1 MTPYPTSFLVLEDF
15 LSAQDRA
22 ALIRFVREDSAFS
35 PAQVTVPGALGG
47 ESDNTL
53 RSAEVT
59 DAVGEMFGLFEDK
72 LGALLP
78 HVRRE
83 IDVAHF
89 SAGRVE
95 RQITAHG
102 DGNFF
107 GLHSDVGDPWAESA
121 SRRVSFVYYFHEHP
135 RTFDGGELRLWD
147 TEHHAD
153 GTIEAADTFQTVE
166 PIDNSIVFFPSD
178 AYHEVRPVRVEGDTK
193 APGAKR
199 FTVNGWFH
207 DRNHVR
213 SDPPLEPDLRT
224 ALTQRYTPSFT
235 DTGFLKVKTPAAIH
249 RALRAIYDERLGNP
263 GLEPI
268 DEIYLPTGIPDF
280 LPIEDVK
287 AQFQLAL
294 QPLHEEWSG
303 QELIPTAAYGLR
315 VYRSGQTL
323 IPHTDTLATHVISS
337 IVHIA
342 HETTEPW
349 PLWIVDL
356 HGNEHDVIL
365 EEGEMLL
372 YESAR
377 CPHARSVPL
386 AGSSYCS
393 LFLHYR
399 PVDWNVTY
407 WSLIDK
413 ARADGATDV
422 LPPALWPAPPQT
434 TDHQIT

>member
-1 MTPYPTSFLVLEDF
+1 MKNVPTPFLVLDDF
-15 LSAQDRA
+15 LSPDDRA
-22 ALIRFVREDSAFS
+22 TLLHFVHNGTSFE
-35 PAQVTVPGALGG
+35 PAQVTVPGSLTGT
-47 ESDNTL
+47 SDETF
-53 RSAEVT
+53 RQAEV
-59 DAVGEMFGLFEDK
+59 AEPAAEVFELFDDK
-72 LGALLP
+72 LRALLP

-83 IDVAHF
+83 IGVAHF
-89 SAGRVE
+89 AAGKME

-102 DGNFF
+102 DGDFF
-107 GLHSDVGDPWAESA
+107 GLHNDVGDRWAESA

-135 RTFDGGELRLWD
+135 RTFDGGELRLYD
-147 TEHHAD
+147 TRHDD
-153 GTIEAADTFQTVE
+153 GRVKAATTFQTVE
-166 PIDNSIVFFPSD
+166 PNDNSIVFFPSHTF
-178 AYHEVRPVRVEGDTK
+178 HEVRPVVVEGDPES
-193 APGAKR
+193 PGAKR

-207 DRNHVR
+207 NRDHVR
-213 SDPPLEPDLRT
+213 ADPPLEPDVRT

-249 RALRAIYDERLGNP
+249 RALRAVYDERVGAP
-263 GLEPI
+263 GRESI
-268 DEIYLPTGIPDF
+268 DDEYLSTGIPDF
-280 LPIEDVK
+280 LPFDDVR
-287 AQFQLAL
+287 ARFQLAL
-294 QPLHEEWSG
+294 QPMHEEWSE

-323 IPHTDTLATHVISS
+323 KPHTDALTTHVISS

-356 HGNEHDVIL
+356 QGNEHHVFL

-377 CPHARSVPL
+377 CPHARPEPL

-407 WSLIDK
+407 WSLIDQ
-413 ARADGATDV
+413 ARADGATEV
-422 LPPALWPAPPQT
+422 LPSGLWPTQSPTA
-434 TDHQIT
+434 DK